1 MKAAAIKVYFSRL
14 TAHAKTEV
22 KAEVKARTK
31 AATKAGDR
39 CEGHQGATVRKV
51 RRWISML
58 N

>member
-1 MKAAAIKVYFSRL
+1 MKAAAKVYFSRL

-31 AATKAGDR
+31 TAMKAGDR